1 MSHSAE
7 HRNEHAGLHLAGG
20 ELHVWLD
27 GALDQLGERRAAE
40 VREHLR
46 ACAACRDALADEERM
61 RARASE
67 VLALAEPRGA
77 EPPPF
82 ELLVERARGAATAAP
97 ARRVSRA
104 ARLGWAAS
112 VMVALGAGWVAR
124 ELGLH
129 PRTAQEAAP
138 APLAGPGDSRPPGGG
153 FPAAEAADVPAVGAA
168 GSAGP
173 RAPSANEALGGGAD
187 ARGRAPG
194 ADGTGLV
201 REGGASAT
209 APVVSPTTPEA
220 SPAPAPVAP
229 LATAGVGADLP
240 TAPEA
245 ARAAPAAASG
255 STATVEAAPS
265 SAPAADPPLRL
276 DQVIVIAQ
284 AEKRAAEER
293 VAEEEP
299 AEALSATADE
309 PLGFAGAAARAE
321 VRREG
326 ARAQRALASRA
337 APAPTGVG
345 IQQPGGDPAGPEV
358 PELFTGPAEVAARAG
373 APEGAAD
380 LDEALDLTVPG
391 LEVLRV
397 EWAEVAPGQRGLR
410 VLQRLS
416 GGDTLEVRFVRSAVG
431 DTTVDPLTGLVSA
444 PLRAGWSQVVRVHR
458 DGWLIAR
465 APLARDVLEALV
477 ERAGTR

>member
-1 MSHSAE
+1 MSHSPE
-7 HRNEHAGLHLAGG
+7 HRNEHAGLHLAAG

-27 GALDQLGERRAAE
+27 GALDQLGELRAAE

-138 APLAGPGDSRPPGGG
+138 APVAGPGDSRPPGGG
-153 FPAAEAADVPAVGAA
+153 LPAAEAADVPAVGAA

-173 RAPSANEALGGGAD
+173 RDPSANEALGGGAD

-220 SPAPAPVAP
+220 SPPVAP

-255 STATVEAAPS
+255 SPTTVEAAPS

-276 DQVIVIAQ
+276 DQVIFIAQ

-293 VAEEEP
+293 VAEEP

-326 ARAQRALASRA
+326 AA
-337 APAPTGVG
+337 
-345 IQQPGGDPAGPEV
+345 DP
-358 PELFTGPAEVAARAG
+358 
-373 APEGAAD
+373 
-380 LDEALDLTVPG
+380 DEALDLTVHG

-397 EWAEVAPGQRGLR
+397 EWAEVAPGQRWLR

-431 DTTVDPLTGLVSA
+431 DTTVDLLTGLVSA

-465 APLARDVLEALV
+465 APLARDALEALV